1 MFNISLNL
9 TALCDSIKSNP
20 IEGKNLG
27 NSIAIGIFW
36 WDTAEISFFIDA
48 FRVQKIGGLNLM
60 RKKAK
65 ITFKIL

>member
-48 FRVQKIGGLNLM
+48 LRVGKLAVLI
-60 RKKAK
+60 
-65 ITFKIL
+65 